1 MNSEELKNRLSEIK
15 KEMSSYN
22 KLKEEK
28 HKLSEIYISSI
39 YFNIIDIIRVLTRLI
54 ELKEK
59 KKHYPIVTEEPVR
72 SEIHGYFAGDKI
84 QTFAIVQADN
94 YDEAFAKLTDYTHS
108 SLINS
113 GNDNIII
120 IGGILYNTYHRNVF
134 NSDELNITFKSLIDK
149 YTIDGE
155 KDFSKCCENTFDKH
169 KYENNFIEY
178 LFDIQVQNN
187 GKHLTYEEMQVALNN
202 YLNLEKNKP
211 KTKKLDNTIE

>member
-28 HKLSEIYISSI
+28 QKLSEIYISSI

-59 KKHYPIVTEEPVR
+59 KKHYPIVTEEPFR
-72 SEIHGYFAGDKI
+72 SEIHGYFTGDKI

-120 IGGILYNTYHRNVF
+120 IGGILYNTYQRNVF

-155 KDFSKCCENTFDKH
+155 KDFSKCCKNTFDKH
-169 KYENNFIEY
+169 KYVNNFIEY

-187 GKHLTYEEMQVALNN
+187 GKHLTYEEMQEALNN